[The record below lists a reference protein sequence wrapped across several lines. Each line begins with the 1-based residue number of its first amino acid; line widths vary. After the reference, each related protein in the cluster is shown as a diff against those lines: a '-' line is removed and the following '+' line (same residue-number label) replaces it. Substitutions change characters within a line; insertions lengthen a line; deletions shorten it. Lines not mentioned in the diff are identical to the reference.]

1 MDQAIQERSPGWRLR
16 HALIIAVLD
25 HLLEHSAAGLVEAV
39 EVKSVQ
45 DLLLFLGEHGHLL
58 LDLLWDCF
66 ACADIGNLSFT
77 VVLSRGVGGVDL
89 SVAVALVL

>member
-1 MDQAIQERSPGWRLR
+1 MDQAVQECSPRRRLG
-16 HALIIAVLD
+16 HAFVVTVLD

-58 LDLLWDCF
+58 LDLLRDHF
-66 ACADIGNLSFT
+66 ACADVGDLSFT
-77 VVLSRGVGGVDL
+77 VVLS
-89 SVAVALVL
+89 